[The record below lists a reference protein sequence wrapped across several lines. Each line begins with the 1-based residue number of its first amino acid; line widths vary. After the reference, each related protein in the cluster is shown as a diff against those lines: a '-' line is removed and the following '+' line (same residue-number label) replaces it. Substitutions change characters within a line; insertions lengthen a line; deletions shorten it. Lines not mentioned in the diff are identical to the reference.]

1 MQVILSEDVKVLGK
15 SGSIVNVKDGY
26 ARNFLLPQKLAFAAT
41 EGNIKRVEQ
50 QKKRKELELAEE
62 KKQAEKLAEKLSKV
76 SLTISVEVND
86 LEKLYGSISEQDIA
100 KALKAEGHAFE
111 HSDIVLEKSIEE
123 LGIFEVG
130 VKVHPQVI
138 AKVRLWVTKK

>member
-50 QKKRKELELAEE
+50 QRKRKELELAEQ
-62 KKQAEKLAEKLSKV
+62 KKEAEKIAEKLSKV

-100 KALKAEGHAFE
+100 KALKAEGHMFE